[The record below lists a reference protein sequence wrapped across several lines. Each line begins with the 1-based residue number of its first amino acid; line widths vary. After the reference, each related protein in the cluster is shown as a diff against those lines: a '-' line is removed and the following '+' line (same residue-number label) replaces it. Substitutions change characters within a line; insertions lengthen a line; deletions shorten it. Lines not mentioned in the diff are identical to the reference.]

1 MSDVKT
7 RLLRNKTGGGAGG
20 RVVGWGGGG
29 GDWVLKNE
37 VESRH
42 QNSVQPLNSA
52 VKYHM
57 L

>member
-7 RLLRNKTGGGAGG
+7 RLLRNKTGGGAI
-20 RVVGWGGGG
+20 VIES
-29 GDWVLKNE
+29 DWVLKNE

-42 QNSVQPLNSA
+42 HNSVQPLNSA